1 MDQFTMS
8 EELTNP
14 RETRIVFVCSTTGQ
28 GEVNTND
35 KIFEEKT

>member
-8 EELTNP
+8 ETLTNP

-28 GEVNTND
+28 GEVNTTAKTCD
-35 KIFEEKT
+35 EKT